1 MGFHVPSDFAD
12 FNLFNPF
19 HYSSES
25 INRHNAQSKRR
36 KRMVTPR
43 NLSKVNSKNYTAAFD
58 GLRDSVKFTLASSKD
73 RFPTVTAGRLGIPA
87 RKNLNKIKVILA
99 SKKTLASG
107 AGTTY
112 EVEFRLNRFV
122 TSSNATF
129 IATNWPKGL
138 RKPKV
143 GQPYEFAVLSIESA

>member
-1 MGFHVPSDFAD
+1 
-12 FNLFNPF
+12 
-19 HYSSES
+19 
-25 INRHNAQSKRR
+25 
-36 KRMVTPR
+36 MVTPR

-87 RKNLNKIKVILA
+87 RKNLTKIKVILA
-99 SKKTLASG
+99 SKKTLTSG
-107 AGTTY
+107 AGTTFV
-112 EVEFRLNRFV
+112 VEFRLNRFV
-122 TSSNATF
+122 TSNNATF